1 MADPGQN
8 TILVTP
14 KLPLVSGRLT
24 PHHVAVAALV
34 ARHGLEARVLEADLP
49 VLGRHRGGAADP
61 CRGHSFIIYCLL
73 CIYSFYSEFLQ

>member
-8 TILVTP
+8 TIVVTP
-14 KLPLVSGRLT
+14 KLPLVSGQLT

-49 VLGRHRGGAADP
+49 VLGRHGGGAADP
-61 CRGHSFIIYCLL
+61 CSSHKYYLL
-73 CIYSFYSEFLQ
+73 CIGSECLQ